1 MNNVLAPGAAAPADD
16 GEARTMH
23 HRGDDHRQPRHER
36 HDARERDEPVFTTM
50 AVGEEGDPD
59 SHPDPVHLPP
69 GEPVFTTMAVGE
81 EGDPDSHPD
90 PVRPPPG
97 EPIYTTMAVGEEGD
111 PDPFPEAAG
120 FPEEPVFTTLA
131 LGEEGD
137 PGSEDFWC
145 A

>member
-1 MNNVLAPGAAAPADD
+1 
-16 GEARTMH
+16 MH

-50 AVGEEGDPD
+50 AVGEEGDP
-59 SHPDPVHLPP
+59 
-69 GEPVFTTMAVGE
+69 G
-81 EGDPDSHPD
+81 SHPD

-97 EPIYTTMAVGEEGD
+97 QPNYTTMAVGEEGD